1 MSTGSA
7 IVNGFL
13 SSLAEAQIPLLDK
26 GFLFG
31 QGLFET
37 LLVLDGRIVLWDEH
51 LNRMSAGAQKALIA
65 MPSPNRMLAD
75 ARRVVQ
81 HNILTSGHT
90 AHKMQLRIMLTGGT
104 SAAFWEDSHHD
115 LTPNLM
121 MFCRNIP
128 GISAETY
135 SAGIKL
141 QSTREQRSTQTIDIK
156 SSNYLLQMLAFAEAR
171 KNGFDDALFFGSD
184 GLATEST
191 TASFIW
197 IDANHEICTSPCFEK
212 CLPGTTLLTLKNAL
226 NKQNRAILEK
236 ALPLANLNSAKG
248 AAIVS
253 STRGVLPV
261 RAIDGY
267 SFEVAS
273 LQNEFSILNKIL
285 LAEQLERCQ

>member
-13 SSLAEAQIPLLDK
+13 STLAEAQIPLLDK

-51 LNRMSAGAQKALIA
+51 MNRMAAGAQKALIA
-65 MPSPNRMLAD
+65 MPSPHRILAD

-90 AHKMQLRIMLTGGT
+90 AHKMQLRIMLSGG
-104 SAAFWEDSHHD
+104 SSPAFWEDSHHE

-121 MFCRNIP
+121 MFCRNIS

-135 SAGIKL
+135 NAGIRL
-141 QSTREQRSTQTIDIK
+141 QSVREQRATQTIDIK
-156 SSNYLLQMLAFAEAR
+156 SSNYLLQMLALAEAR
-171 KNGFDDALFFGSD
+171 KNGFDDALFVDAEGF
-184 GLATEST
+184 ATEST

-197 IDANHEICTSPCFEK
+197 IDTNHEICTCPCFEK
-212 CLPGTTLLTLKNAL
+212 CLPGTTLLTLQTAL
-226 NKQNRAILEK
+226 QKQNRHILEK
-236 ALPLANLNSAKG
+236 ALPIRHLNSARG

-261 RAIDGY
+261 RGIDAY
-267 SFEVAS
+267 AFDVAT
-273 LQNEFSILNKIL
+273 LQNEFSSLNNIL
-285 LAEQLERCQ
+285 LSEQLENSQ

>member
-13 SSLAEAQIPLLDK
+13 SGLDEAQIPLLDK

-51 LNRMSAGAQKALIA
+51 INRMITGAQKALIA
-65 MPSPNRMLAD
+65 MPSPDRLLAD

-90 AHKMQLRIMLTGGT
+90 AHKMQLRIMLTGG
-104 SAAFWEDSHHD
+104 SSPAFWEDSHHE

-135 SAGIKL
+135 NAGIKL
-141 QSTREQRSTQTIDIK
+141 QSVHEQRSVQTIDIK
-156 SSNYLLQMLAFAEAR
+156 SSNYLLQMLALAEAR

-184 GLATEST
+184 GFATEST

-197 IDANHEICTSPCFEK
+197 IDTHHEVCSSPCFEK

-226 NKQNRAILEK
+226 KKQNRAVLEK
-236 ALPLANLNSAKG
+236 ALPLAHLNSAKG

-261 RAIDGY
+261 RAIDAY
-267 SFEVAS
+267 AYDVAA
-273 LQNEFSILNKIL
+273 LQNEFSDLNSIL
-285 LAEQLERCQ
+285 LAEQLESRQ